1 MEDVLD
7 ALRERNETIPVPLDL
22 PDHDMLVEV
31 EEALFLPLP
40 REYREFLLSVSDVVC
55 GSIEPAT
62 AADPQMHT
70 YLPEIA
76 ATAWSVGVSRELIP
90 MCEVNGDYY
99 CVAADDSVV
108 FWSVCDG
115 RGQTDDEWPT
125 VWHWAREVWLQS

>member
-7 ALRERNETIPVPLDL
+7 TLRELNETIPVPLEL

-40 REYREFLLSVSDVVC
+40 REYREFLLSVSDVVY
-55 GSIEPAT
+55 GGIEPAT

-76 ATAWSVGVSRELIP
+76 ATAWSLGVSRELIP
-90 MCEVNGDYY
+90 MCEINGDYY
-99 CVAADDSVV
+99 CVAADDTVV

-115 RGQTDDEWPT
+115 RGQTDDEWAT
-125 VWHWAREVWLQS
+125 VWHWARDVWLQS